1 MHIIPVMDLKEGMVV
16 HGKSGM
22 RNKYQPLKSVIC
34 ETPDPICLAKEYKK
48 RGSGKI
54 YIADLDAICGE
65 GDNLNLIKNIDFINK
80 IVDAGI
86 KTGEDLDRVREYL
99 NKNDKAIIA
108 TETLIDKELISEKN
122 IIVSLDFKD
131 GKLLNYTV
139 EEVLN
144 LVRKDTPLIIL
155 DISSV
160 GTGRGINM
168 KLINEVLNLN
178 KGKNPI
184 YVGGGVKDIVDI
196 EKCYA
201 LGIDGVL
208 VGTAIHRGVIDLEKV
223 IKTFE
228 KF

>member
-1 MHIIPVMDLKEGMVV
+1 MHIIPVIDIKGNIAV

-22 RNKYQPLKSVIC
+22 RSKYQPLKSVIC
-34 ETPDPICLAKEYKK
+34 ETSDPICLAKSYKEK
-48 RGSGKI
+48 GSEMV

-65 GDNLNLIKNIDFINK
+65 GDNFNLIKNIDFINK

-86 KTGEDLDRVREYL
+86 KTREDLERVREYL

-139 EEVLN
+139 EEVLG

-168 KLINEVLNLN
+168 KLINMILKLN

-184 YVGGGVKDIVDI
+184 YVGGGIRDITDI
-196 EKCYA
+196 EKCYN

-208 VGTAIHRGVIDLEKV
+208 VGTAIHRGVIDLEEV
-223 IKTFE
+223 IKKFE